1 MSKWRPV
8 PGAIGAIYVI
18 PDIHGCLEQLE
29 LICKR
34 IIPLRRSDG
43 GKDKLV
49 FLGDYID
56 RGPDSYGVIEFLI
69 SLKKD
74 YGDQIVFLRGNHEDM
89 LLTALDKSDHDSS
102 VFESSAYS
110 MWMQNG
116 GAVTLNQYAEKKLGS
131 KINPYEFSKN
141 RLADV
146 IPESHVNFLLET
158 ECYHEHDNYI
168 FVHGGCD
175 PNKPLNQQNKLH
187 MMWDRSLFE
196 VVKRFTISNKE
207 LPWDKTVI
215 TGHNYKGPF
224 INEKFMMLDC
234 SANKK
239 LIVIE
244 LNSMDGFEAKIDKK
258 KLVKCSFKQ
267 TIISKRPA
275 FRRASI

>member
-8 PGAIGAIYVI
+8 PINCLYVI
-18 PDIHGCLEQLE
+18 PDIHGCLDQLK

-34 IIPLRRSDG
+34 IIPLRKSDG
-43 GKDKLV
+43 GKDKLI

-56 RGPDSYGVIEFLI
+56 RGPDSYGIIEFLI

-102 VFESSAYS
+102 IFESSAYS

-116 GAVTLNQYAEKKLGS
+116 GAITLKQYAEKKLGS

-141 RLADV
+141 RLVDV

-158 ECYHEHDNYI
+158 EYYYEYENYI

-175 PNKPLNQQNKLH
+175 PNKPLEEQNKVH
-187 MMWDRSLFE
+187 MMWDRSLFD
-196 VVKRFTISNKE
+196 VVKRFTVIRAD

-215 TGHNYKGPF
+215 TGHNYVGPF
-224 INEKFMMLDC
+224 ITEKFMMLDC
-234 SANKK
+234 SLNRK
-239 LIVIE
+239 LIIIE
-244 LNSMDGFEAKIDKK
+244 LNSMEGFEAKIDKK
-258 KLVKCSFKQ
+258 KLVKCSFKE
-267 TIISKRPA
+267 TIISKRPSV
-275 FRRASI
+275 RRVNV